1 MTDIKDR
8 IARWHQSGICDCAN
22 FVDEL
27 ERLTSKPAQETERVL
42 MVRTYKGDQWR
53 ESAYS
58 NIDDARSNGIEFQN
72 EYAYFV
78 RVDE

>member
-1 MTDIKDR
+1 VTDIKDR

-27 ERLTSKPAQETERVL
+27 ERLTSDAERVL
-42 MVRTYKGDQWR
+42 MVRTYKGWR

-58 NIDDARSNGIEFQN
+58 SIDEARSNGIEFQN

-78 RVDE
+78 RADE